1 MKKTVTI
8 LIIVFLLIG
17 MVCPALAVDGSRSY
31 EFDLTVNGQHEIS
44 AKPGDVL
51 TVTLKLIRTD
61 SSEPADIYAVQ
72 DEIRYDDADMEVVE
86 GSMLTASGITTK
98 DIGLVTGGRALY
110 MNYLSLA
117 GGTEWQAET
126 VIGTFQIVILGE
138 IGGSTMKSENCSVS
152 TKDGSDSYAVSVND
166 LVVNIEGYYTAT
178 FDPQNGKKPWDV
190 SVKAGEKLKQPDNPE
205 KEGFTFSGWYIDQ
218 NLKQIWDFDND
229 VVEGNMTLF
238 AGWAEGE
245 PVPDGAAPNTP
256 DDAPRSSLPP
266 WALWTGAGIVVLAVL
281 LLLLFG
287 GRRIPV
293 TLEPG
298 DGSPSTQVRVRKGR
312 KLERPQVP
320 AKPGCRLTG
329 WYRDAAKTQLWKFR
343 TDTVTEPVTLFAG
356 WEEENGNQ

>member
-8 LIIVFLLIG
+8 LIIVFLLAG
-17 MVCPALAVDGSRSY
+17 MVWPALAVDGSRSY

-61 SSEPADIYAVQ
+61 SSEPAEIYAVQ
-72 DEIRYDDADMEVVE
+72 DEIRYDDAYMEIVE

-138 IGGSTMKSENCSVS
+138 SGGSTMKSENCSVS

-166 LVVNIEGYYTAT
+166 LVVNIEGYCTAT

-190 SVKAGEKLKQPDNPE
+190 SVKAGEKLPEPEAPE
-205 KEGFTFSGWYIDQ
+205 KEGYSLAGWYLDRELTQ
-218 NLKQIWDFDND
+218 KWDFEKD
-229 VVEGNMTLF
+229 VLDRNVTLY
-238 AGWAEGE
+238 AGWTEGTPAEPEDAAPEDEGE
-245 PVPDGAAPNTP
+245 SPATSQM
-256 DDAPRSSLPP
+256 R
-266 WALWTGAGIVVLAVL
+266 LWMIYGAGGVIVIL
-281 LLLLFG
+281 LVIALL
-287 GRRIPV
+287 
-293 TLEPG
+293 T
-298 DGSPSTQVRVRKGR
+298 GR
-312 KLERPQVP
+312 KR
-320 AKPGCRLTG
+320 KKNKG
-329 WYRDAAKTQLWKFR
+329 
-343 TDTVTEPVTLFAG
+343 
-356 WEEENGNQ
+356 